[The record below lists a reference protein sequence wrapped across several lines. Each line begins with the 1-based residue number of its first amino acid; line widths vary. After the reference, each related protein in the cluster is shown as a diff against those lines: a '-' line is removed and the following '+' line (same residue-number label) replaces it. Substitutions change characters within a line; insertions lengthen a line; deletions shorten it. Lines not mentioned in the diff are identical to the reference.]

1 MIVTVNN
8 GVITVREDTHVVS
21 GDSVSEVRAEVID
34 KDLFDNMVTEM
45 RRNIGG
51 EELL

>member
-8 GVITVREDTHVVS
+8 GVITVREDTHAVS
-21 GDSVSEVRAEVID
+21 GDSVSEVRADVLD
-34 KDLFDNMVTEM
+34 KDKFDRLITEM